1 MERKIPH
8 KMIWHIYIYIYRE
21 RERDRER
28 DREKDNIKFKNP
40 QNQTLISYL

>member
-8 KMIWHIYIYIYRE
+8 KMIWHIYIYRE
-21 RERDRER
+21 RETERDRER